1 MRCTAYVPVT
11 TSMFRNRQFCERK
24 QAANS
29 GNHHASIPKGQTV
42 CVVRPRRRYR
52 GTIRNLGTSQPCRLA
67 AGHAIDR
74 WSSRC
79 RARASLSWLA
89 YAACTHRA
97 WRSCGLSFVTTRG
110 GAPVIKIDPRA
121 AFEQLVH
128 LLLHLC
134 RRVAVAHHIAPK
146 GHPLVVGNLT

>member
-1 MRCTAYVPVT
+1 MRCETAPPLQRHNTQPGSIAAV
-11 TSMFRNRQFCERK
+11 
-24 QAANS
+24 QARGWACDR
-29 GNHHASIPKGQTV
+29 SIDSSD
-42 CVVRPRRRYR
+42 RP
-52 GTIRNLGTSQPCRLA
+52 
-67 AGHAIDR
+67 IDR